1 MLPGRWAGRCV
12 WGGLTG
18 KVGPEEGWKAEGAA
32 AQCPVRRPRQGT
44 GSREQQGPPGASQ
57 TFKMLAFS
65 AGPIEAAAGV

>member
-1 MLPGRWAGRCV
+1 MGGQVCV
-12 WGGLTG
+12 GVLTG
-18 KVGPEEGWKAEGAA
+18 KVGPEEGWKAKGAA
-32 AQCPVRRPRQGT
+32 TQCPVRRPRQGT